1 MIFDRLHISYKTALT
16 LFLASGFQAFG
27 MYHIHATARITEG
40 GIFGALL
47 LLNHWFA
54 LSPALTSIVL
64 NGACYLWG
72 WKRLG
77 HTFVLKSLIASAGYS
92 VVYAV
97 CELFPP
103 LWPDIVNHPLLASIS
118 GALFIG
124 IGAGICVRMGG
135 ATSGDDALA
144 MSIHDMTGIP
154 VERIYL
160 ISDLAV
166 LLLSLSY
173 IPYTRIIWSL
183 LTVIISG
190 QIIGWFQKSDS

>member
-160 ISDLAV
+160 TSDLAV

-190 QIIGWFQKSDS
+190 QIIGWFQK

>member
-92 VVYAV
+92 AVYAV

-160 ISDLAV
+160 TSDLAV

-190 QIIGWFQKSDS
+190 QIIGWFQK